1 MAAITATQ
9 AAQNFATLATLLL
22 ATAPSQK
29 ALEFAHRTIARVEAR
44 GAKWMADNAVALQI
58 LSPYWAPEADAAQGL
73 PVADNRAFFMGQ
85 LQIALNA

>member
-1 MAAITATQ
+1 MTITATQ
-9 AAQNFATLATLLL
+9 AAQNFASLAELLL

-29 ALEFAHRTIARVEAR
+29 ALDFAQRTIARVEAR
-44 GAKWMADNAVALQI
+44 GAEWMASNAVTLQI
-58 LSPYWAPEADAAQGL
+58 LNPYWAPEVDAAQGL